1 VNPVV
6 EGPATYITTTPFLGY
21 RSTVTSRRRSARY
34 VDALNVKD
42 DQWEMVEVSDVPRTG
57 NLRMNG
63 FSGRVNG
70 RESVIIQ
77 SQSNRI
83 RQGWGKGQWQ

>member
-1 VNPVV
+1 
-6 EGPATYITTTPFLGY
+6 
-21 RSTVTSRRRSARY
+21 
-34 VDALNVKD
+34 
-42 DQWEMVEVSDVPRTG
+42 MVEVSDVPRTG